1 MKKQQINQAPEQKTN
16 QGNGKFQTLAYY
28 MAWLGFIGGVA
39 LALRDTLKTQ
49 ELPKKDDYYK

>member
-1 MKKQQINQAPEQKTN
+1 MKSKQISQAPEPKQTN
-16 QGNGKFQTLAYY
+16 SNGKFQTLAYY

-49 ELPKKDDYYK
+49 ELPRKDDYYK

>member
-1 MKKQQINQAPEQKTN
+1 MKTKQISQAPEQKPTN
-16 QGNGKFQTLAYY
+16 NGKFQTLAYY

-49 ELPKKDDYYK
+49 ELPRKDDYYK

>member
-1 MKKQQINQAPEQKTN
+1 MKPEAKQQTKAPT
-16 QGNGKFQTLAYY
+16 NGKFQTLAYY

>member
-1 MKKQQINQAPEQKTN
+1 MAKQQKQPEPPKQIN